1 MGAHS
6 LHFWN
11 TEIFNERSDI
21 MIQCPTCKTE
31 LEDGAKFCSVCG
43 NKIEIPQQ
51 KISCPVCGNPL
62 AAGAK
67 FCSICGTKTEA
78 AEAPK
83 EEEQIDLDR
92 NPTMDEVQVP
102 VIDYDYDN
110 DNGQPKISDIPK
122 HTDDMP
128 TMDSVFLPGQEPE
141 KPDDE
146 KKEDVPVIV
155 PDAPKVTT
163 ALGLDPSIDPA
174 YAEQKAKQ
182 IKAQQLRAQQLQAQA
197 MQQMQMPQQP
207 MQPDP
212 QQAMMQGQQYPQQPM
227 QGQPAPQ
234 GMQPNGMPQQQ
245 PMPQQNVTPGK
256 STNML
261 IPIILIILIVAVILV
276 DVFVVFRK
284 QIFGDDSSSK
294 KAAVVIDADM
304 ITPQG

>member
-1 MGAHS
+1 
-6 LHFWN
+6 
-11 TEIFNERSDI
+11 

-110 DNGQPKISDIPK
+110 DNGQPEISDIPK

-197 MQQMQMPQQP
+197 MQQMQMPQQA
-207 MQPDP
+207 P

-234 GMQPNGMPQQQ
+234 GMQPNGMPQQQPYPQQQ

-294 KAAVVIDADM
+294 KTAVVIDADM
-304 ITPQG
+304 ISPQS